1 MNKICTSIEQSQK
14 LIDLGI
20 DISTADMRYGYIAPY
35 DFSDRMYEGGY
46 DPIPY
51 HKDFFI
57 KNPMFST
64 EEYDGELYAWSLSA
78 LLNIIP
84 KRIKDFNVLRIDIA
98 EKDFSMW
105 YDEIGYGVNTELP
118 DITMECPVDVAFEMI
133 CWLKENKKI

>member
-14 LIDLGI
+14 LINLGI

-35 DFSDRMYEGGY
+35 EFSDSMYDGGY

-64 EEYDGELYAWSLSA
+64 EEYDCELYAWSLTA

-84 KRIKDFNVLRIDIA
+84 KKINFGYENDSTFVLKPLENDKYLADYYEVSFVKDNSIDA
-98 EKDFSMW
+98 
-105 YDEIGYGVNTELP
+105 V
-118 DITMECPVDVAFEMI
+118 FEMV
-133 CWLKENKKI
+133 CWLKENEKI